1 MISGKFCRLPV
12 ITLFSGESVICY
24 HENCLS
30 CLDRSCLAKNNN
42 SAQIV
47 QVERGQCSDSQQG
60 DEEEKFLPPT
70 QKSYPSKSASGS
82 TDRYITV
89 TPANKE
95 TNLYEDVQPRN
106 GGMLACHA
114 LAP

>member
-1 MISGKFCRLPV
+1 MG
-12 ITLFSGESVICY
+12 
-24 HENCLS
+24 
-30 CLDRSCLAKNNN
+30 RSCLAKNNN
-42 SAQIV
+42 GAQIV

-114 LAP
+114 LAPWHQT